1 MKKYFWSLLAFAM
14 VAMLSVS
21 LSSCKNDDGIVEGA
35 TILGEWIHEDGVGDA
50 DVLVFTGNLT
60 QGEVTYTE
68 YDDDDYPE
76 VRKSSFTFD
85 PKTGNLSVPGFL
97 PYRDAKVVTL
107 TSSKLKLKY
116 FPDDDDD
123 TTFYR
128 YEEYD

>member
-1 MKKYFWSLLAFAM
+1 MKKSFLSLLAFAM

-21 LSSCKNDDGIVEGA
+21 MSSCKDDGIDEGA
-35 TILGEWIHEDGVGDA
+35 TIIGSWVHEDGVGEA
-50 DVLVFTGNLT
+50 DVLVFTGSLT
-60 QGEVTYTE
+60 QGEVIYTE

-85 PKTGNLSVPGFL
+85 PKTGTLSVPGFL
-97 PYRDAKVVTL
+97 PYRDAKVITL
-107 TSSKLKLKY
+107 TQTKLKLRY

-128 YEEYD
+128 NDK

>member
-1 MKKYFWSLLAFAM
+1 MKKSVLSLLAFVM
-14 VAMLSVS
+14 VAMFSVCM
-21 LSSCKNDDGIVEGA
+21 SSCKDGIEEGA
-35 TILGEWIHEDGVGDA
+35 TILGRWVHEDGVGDA

-85 PKTGNLSVPGFL
+85 PKTGTLSVPGFL
-97 PYRDAKVVTL
+97 PYRDAKVITL
-107 TSSKLKLKY
+107 TQTKLKLKY

-128 YEEYD
+128 YEE